1 VRGNSRCAMLGV
13 LWLLIT
19 GCTSTADPT
28 ITTVPNEESGSAA
41 SAPANTTAFAP
52 PTPSIATGVSATPG
66 PETGAPAEPGTDLPF
81 PEPSFVQLPRAQQ
94 DALQAAVD
102 RIAKVAAPAGMR
114 GATAAVVTPH
124 GSWTG
129 AVGVDG
135 NGQPLDPNAMMGIG
149 AITHTITA
157 AQVLALTASGRVDL
171 DTPVS
176 TYLTHPTLQNDP
188 TVRQLLSH
196 TSGIKDYVTPE
207 FLTAVTSDPT
217 RSWTALEVLRY
228 TPDDL
233 TDPGPPFRYSNSD
246 YVLLG
251 LLIEAITEQPYATA
265 VFDGV
270 LDGTGPRM
278 VLQDAQLP
286 IPPLAAPDHTDSGT
300 PDGHYLPN
308 RSIASSA
315 GASGG
320 AAADAATLADWGY
333 RLYGGRVLPLDLT
346 AELSDPVTPGY
357 GLGTL
362 HLDSAPIRPA
372 TGPAQDPQLTGLGA
386 IGHDGS
392 IPGYSSTLLV
402 VPDRSLSIA
411 VLIVGPELVA
421 IETHIITAGLLTALT

>member
-1 VRGNSRCAMLGV
+1 M
-13 LWLLIT
+13 
-19 GCTSTADPT
+19 
-28 ITTVPNEESGSAA
+28 
-41 SAPANTTAFAP
+41 
-52 PTPSIATGVSATPG
+52 
-66 PETGAPAEPGTDLPF
+66 
-81 PEPSFVQLPRAQQ
+81 
-94 DALQAAVD
+94 D

-114 GATAAVVTPH
+114 GVTAAVVTPQ

-135 NGQPLDPNAMMGIG
+135 DGQPLDPNAMMGIG

-157 AQVLALTASGRVDL
+157 AQVLALTTSGRVDL

-176 TYLTHPTLQNDP
+176 TYLAHPTLQRDP

-196 TSGIKDYVTPE
+196 TSGIPDYVTPE
-207 FLTAVTSDPT
+207 FLTAVTADPT
-217 RSWTALEVLRY
+217 RSWTAPEVLQY
-228 TPDDL
+228 TPDNL

-251 LLIEAITEQPYATA
+251 LLIEAITGQPYATA
-265 VFDGV
+265 AYHGV
-270 LDGTGPRM
+270 LDGTGPRL

-286 IPPLAAPDHTDSGT
+286 IPPLAAPDRIDGGT
-300 PDGHYLPN
+300 PDGHFLPN
-308 RSIASSA
+308 RSVASSA

-320 AAADAATLADWGY
+320 AAADAATLAEWGY
-333 RLYGGRVLPLDLT
+333 RLYGGRVLPPDLT

-362 HLDSAPIRPA
+362 HLDSAPVRPA
-372 TGPAQDPQLTGLGA
+372 TGPAQDSQLTGLGV
-386 IGHDGS
+386 IGHDGG

-411 VLIVGPELVA
+411 VLIVGPEVVA
-421 IETHIITAGLLTALT
+421 IETHIITAGLLTALN